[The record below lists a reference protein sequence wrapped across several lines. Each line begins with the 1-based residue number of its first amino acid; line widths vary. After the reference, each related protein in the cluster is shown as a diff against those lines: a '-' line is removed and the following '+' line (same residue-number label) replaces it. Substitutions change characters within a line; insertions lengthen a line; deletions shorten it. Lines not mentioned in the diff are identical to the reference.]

1 MRGSHFMRV
10 NRASRGRF
18 DLMDNSPRRISLAFT
33 GASGMQYGLRLLQC
47 LLAAEI
53 DVYLMVS
60 KAARA
65 VFAWE
70 LDVQLPGRSKA
81 LASYFVRQFGA
92 RANQLCVF
100 GEEEW
105 TAPVASG
112 SGAPPAMVVCPCS
125 MGTLSSIAVGSS
137 HNLITRAADVVL
149 KERRQLILVP
159 RETPFS
165 LIHLRNMSL
174 LAELGAV
181 ILPANPGF
189 YHRPKSVEQIVDF
202 IVARVL
208 DQLGIAHDL
217 GISWG
222 SPEGIQDVGGNEED

>member
-1 MRGSHFMRV
+1 MRNPGTSKP
-10 NRASRGRF
+10 G
-18 DLMDNSPRRISLAFT
+18 DRISVAFT
-33 GASGMQYGLRLLQC
+33 GASGLQYGLRLLQC
-47 LLAAEI
+47 LLAAQME
-53 DVYLMVS
+53 VYVMVS

-70 LDVQLPGRSKA
+70 LDVHLPGQNKA
-81 LASYFVRQFGA
+81 IASYLAQQFGG
-92 RANQLCVF
+92 REEQVRVF
-100 GEEEW
+100 GDQEW

-112 SGAPPAMVVCPCS
+112 SGAPRAMVVCPCS

-137 HNLITRAADVVL
+137 HNLITRAADVVI

-165 LIHLRNMSL
+165 LIHLRNMTT

-189 YHRPKSVEQIVDF
+189 YHRPQRVEQIVDF
-202 IVARVL
+202 IVARIL
-208 DQLGIAHDL
+208 DQLDIAHDL
-217 GISWG
+217 TVRWG
-222 SPEGIQDVGGNEED
+222 APPQTADESNSEDD

>member
-1 MRGSHFMRV
+1 MRV
-10 NRASRGRF
+10 VTAS
-18 DLMDNSPRRISLAFT
+18 NASNRISLAFT

-47 LLAAEI
+47 LLAAQVE
-53 DVYLMVS
+53 VNVMVS

-70 LDVQLPGRSKA
+70 LDVRLPGRNKA
-81 LASYFVRQFGA
+81 IASHFAQQFGA
-92 RANQLCVF
+92 PEDQVHVF
-100 GEEEW
+100 GDQEW

-112 SGAPPAMVVCPCS
+112 SGAPRAMVVCPCS

-137 HNLITRAADVVL
+137 HNLITRAADVVI
-149 KERRQLILVP
+149 KERRRLILVA

-165 LIHLRNMSL
+165 LIHLRNMTA

-189 YHRPKSVEQIVDF
+189 YHRPQNVEQIVDF
-202 IVARVL
+202 IVARIL
-208 DQLGIAHDL
+208 DQLDIAHDL
-217 GISWG
+217 GIRWG
-222 SPEGIQDVGGNEED
+222 SPEERQDNESDQGD

>member
-1 MRGSHFMRV
+1 MG
-10 NRASRGRF
+10 
-18 DLMDNSPRRISLAFT
+18 NSARRISLAFT

-47 LLAAEI
+47 LLAAQV
-53 DVYLMVS
+53 DVYIMVS

-70 LDVQLPGRSKA
+70 LDVRLPGRSQA
-81 LASYFVRQFGA
+81 IASHFVRQFGA
-92 RANQLCVF
+92 RENQVRVF

-112 SGAPPAMVVCPCS
+112 SGAPQAMVVCPCS
-125 MGTLSSIAVGSS
+125 MGTLSSIATGSS

-149 KERRQLILVP
+149 KERRRLILVP

-165 LIHLRNMSL
+165 LIHLRNMMI

-189 YHRPKSVEQIVDF
+189 YHRPKTVEQIVDF

-208 DQLGIAHDL
+208 DQLDVAHDL
-217 GISWG
+217 GVRWG
-222 SPEGIQDVGGNEED
+222 TAEEMQDGGGEDGT

>member
-1 MRGSHFMRV
+1 MRG
-10 NRASRGRF
+10 
-18 DLMDNSPRRISLAFT
+18 NSTNRISLAFT

-47 LLAAEI
+47 LLAAQME
-53 DVYLMVS
+53 VYVMVS

-70 LDVQLPGRSKA
+70 LDVQLPGQNKA
-81 LASYFVRQFGA
+81 IATYFARQFGA
-92 RANQLCVF
+92 PEEQVRVF
-100 GEEEW
+100 GDQEW

-112 SGAPPAMVVCPCS
+112 SGAPRAMVVCPCS

-137 HNLITRAADVVL
+137 HNLITRAADVVI

-165 LIHLRNMSL
+165 LIHLRNMTA

-189 YHRPKSVEQIVDF
+189 YHRPQNVEQIVDF

-208 DQLGIAHDL
+208 DQLDIAHDL
-217 GISWG
+217 GVRWG
-222 SPEGIQDVGGNEED
+222 SPKETQDDESDQDD

>member
-1 MRGSHFMRV
+1 
-10 NRASRGRF
+10 
-18 DLMDNSPRRISLAFT
+18 MDSAPRRISLAFT
-33 GASGMQYGLRLLQC
+33 GASGIQYGVRLLQC
-47 LLAAEI
+47 LLAAQM

-70 LDVQLPGRSKA
+70 LDVGLPGRNKA
-81 LASYFVRQFGA
+81 IASHFIREFGA
-92 RANQLCVF
+92 RESQLTAF

-112 SGAPPAMVVCPCS
+112 SGAPQAMIVCPCS

-149 KERRQLILVP
+149 KERRKLILVP
-159 RETPFS
+159 RETPLS
-165 LIHLRNMSL
+165 LVHLRNMMT

-189 YHRPKSVEQIVDF
+189 YHRPQSVEQIIDF

-208 DQLGIAHDL
+208 DQLGIPHRINIRWGGSGERR
-217 GISWG
+217 GI
-222 SPEGIQDVGGNEED
+222 ETDE